1 MAPRGVNR
9 KRLLVV
15 SNGYGEDVAVAQVVR
30 ALPVEDLDVIA
41 YPLVGLGLH
50 YPPGVRFLDPR
61 REFPSGGFG
70 WIAGWRSLRHD
81 LAQGLARFWLTQ
93 RRTLRSQR
101 GRVDL
106 VLVAGDVYCLAMA
119 SGAGG
124 PIVYLAWT
132 KSHYVAPYN
141 LVEVCMLRRLASQVF
156 TRDEVTAAALRS
168 RGVRAEFQGFWIM
181 DALRFSGE
189 TFGLPE
195 DHPVITVLPGSKLPA
210 FDNLIP
216 LLRAANMAAART
228 TPVPSVLLAWAP
240 QLPLPRLRDTIQAHG
255 GVWVD
260 PSRFRFQGILV
271 TVTTSHFADTLARA
285 TVVLGMAGAAHEQAA
300 GLGKPIVAFPGR
312 GPQFRPRFLQEQRRL
327 LGDALVAAATWEE
340 AGIRLAALLADP
352 KERERRGQSGRARHG
367 GPSGVAPI
375 ARYLLERLDRN
386 SLSA

>member
-141 LVEVCMLRRLASQVF
+141 LVEVCMLRRLASQARAACIVQERLISAGSRI
-156 TRDEVTAAALRS
+156 TRTAEQQGQYNTGTHPAPPDTTAFHSVGPSQRGPRRTGRDRS
-168 RGVRAEFQGFWIM
+168 RP
-181 DALRFSGE
+181 D
-189 TFGLPE
+189 
-195 DHPVITVLPGSKLPA
+195 PVKRIVK
-210 FDNLIP
+210 IP
-216 LLRAANMAAART
+216 
-228 TPVPSVLLAWAP
+228 P
-240 QLPLPRLRDTIQAHG
+240 
-255 GVWVD
+255 
-260 PSRFRFQGILV
+260 
-271 TVTTSHFADTLARA
+271 
-285 TVVLGMAGAAHEQAA
+285 
-300 GLGKPIVAFPGR
+300 
-312 GPQFRPRFLQEQRRL
+312 
-327 LGDALVAAATWEE
+327 
-340 AGIRLAALLADP
+340 
-352 KERERRGQSGRARHG
+352 
-367 GPSGVAPI
+367 
-375 ARYLLERLDRN
+375 
-386 SLSA
+386 